1 MLGVTLQWTS
11 IHQGGVEILL
21 VSSWHRN
28 QHKIDH
34 LVLLQTLPTYIG
46 ELIAINI
53 YLKEMLPFF
62 NIHAFVLSIQFLE
75 VCRWHINQ
83 FRDTVV

>member
-28 QHKIDH
+28 QDKIDH
-34 LVLLQTLPTYIG
+34 LVPLQTLPTYIG
-46 ELIAINI
+46 EL
-53 YLKEMLPFF
+53 LPFF
-62 NIHAFVLSIQFLE
+62 NIHAFCVEYSIFGLF
-75 VCRWHINQ
+75 V
-83 FRDTVV
+83 DGT